1 MPSSSRYESHHHDR
15 FAAWRVGEPRSV
27 VPVLEEAST
36 RLLRGYASRCA
47 ARATFGGE
55 CVSDR
60 EWNLQ
65 ADEVFCQAIP
75 DGTLAKVRRGATWVL
90 FLEWSEG
97 YGRRLLTHGSREH
110 VERYALD
117 VAAHGPPGGPE
128 FRGEERVWR
137 SGDDG
142 TLHTPTVNGE
152 FRLMPLVGGQHLLV
166 FARNDVGVFVLG
178 IGDSAELQRT
188 ADDRLQGF
196 RGGAITLDV
205 GPERIALRSITGAGV
220 LGYVDSFDGARLLLG
235 HLGGE
240 QFGLFYVRGQ
250 TGECMDLY
258 DLAALRRGDLGR
270 VVCWQRHGLGAAG
283 SHVEVQAAPPVG
295 QEARSGARA
304 RIAEEPE
311 EPEEPPVRSVGRRS
325 LSSAELLLL
334 DRHLTPQ
341 GAVTGLGATIVPK
354 LLEGLRALARSGL
367 PNQLLRTCEVH
378 TLLATSARIEIQGC
392 SKTFSRALAA
402 VAAHTR
408 IVRRSGKRWLIRL
421 GDLLLADSE
430 LMRWIAEV
438 APAVEASVDGRSSS
452 EVGDGLIEAAISA
465 TAREPVQDSKAV
477 ADDGA
482 CQSRPS
488 SEGDSEAGD
497 SSPGNR
503 EEPADDGV
511 DPVGQSLSAYQ
522 QYRLRLRRDGPL
534 RVTMASVPIEE
545 SASRGEWKKK
555 ARDPP

>member
-1 MPSSSRYESHHHDR
+1 M
-15 FAAWRVGEPRSV
+15 
-27 VPVLEEAST
+27 
-36 RLLRGYASRCA
+36 
-47 ARATFGGE
+47 FGGE

-75 DGTLAKVRRGATWVL
+75 DGTLAKVRRGSTWVL

-137 SGDDG
+137 GGDDG
-142 TLHTPTVNGE
+142 TLHAPTVNGE

-178 IGDSAELQRT
+178 IGESAELQRT

-205 GPERIALRSITGAGV
+205 GPERIPLRGITAAGV

-270 VVCWQRHGLGAAG
+270 VVCWQRHDPRGVKGD
-283 SHVEVQAAPPVG
+283 VEVLAERPVG
-295 QEARSGARA
+295 KESAGTPKQPVAEVRPGARA
-304 RIAEEPE
+304 RIVPDPE
-311 EPEEPPVRSVGRRS
+311 EATVRPVGLRS

-334 DRHLTPQ
+334 DRHLTPD
-341 GAVTGLGATIVPK
+341 GPVKGLGATIVPK
-354 LLEGLRALARSGL
+354 LLEGLRTLARLGL

-378 TLLATSARIEIQGC
+378 TLFATSARIEIQGC

-408 IVRRSGKRWLIRL
+408 IVRRSGKRWLICL
-421 GDLLLADSE
+421 GDLVLDDSE

-438 APAVEASVDGRSSS
+438 APPVEVSMEASSASD
-452 EVGDGLIEAAISA
+452 VGGGPP
-465 TAREPVQDSKAV
+465 EPAV
-477 ADDGA
+477 AATDREDLHGLKA
-482 CQSRPS
+482 ASP
-488 SEGDSEAGD
+488 EGELEAGGPPRD
-497 SSPGNR
+497 SDR
-503 EEPADDGV
+503 ESADDGV